1 MIEEGRYRNIDRNQ
15 RFCTKCNM
23 NVIEN
28 EFHFVLVC
36 PFYRQL
42 RNECLPR
49 YYCHWPSLFKFKRLM
64 KSTNNKLISKV
75 AKFVYLATRL
85 RG

>member
-1 MIEEGRYRNIDRNQ
+1 MTPVNLIGLVQEEIIMKTGYQIILQ
-15 RFCTKCNM
+15 
-23 NVIEN
+23 
-28 EFHFVLVC
+28 HLA
-36 PFYRQL
+36 PL
-42 RNECLPR
+42 LR
-49 YYCHWPSLFKFKRLM
+49 YYCHWPSIFKFKRLM

>member
-1 MIEEGRYRNIDRNQ
+1 MIEEGRYRHIDRNQ
-15 RFCTKCNM
+15 RFCTKCHM

-28 EFHFVLVC
+28 EFHFFLVC

-42 RNECLPR
+42 RNERLPR
-49 YYCHWPSLFKFKRLM
+49 YYCHWPGLFKFKILM

-75 AKFVYLATRL
+75 AKVVYLATRL